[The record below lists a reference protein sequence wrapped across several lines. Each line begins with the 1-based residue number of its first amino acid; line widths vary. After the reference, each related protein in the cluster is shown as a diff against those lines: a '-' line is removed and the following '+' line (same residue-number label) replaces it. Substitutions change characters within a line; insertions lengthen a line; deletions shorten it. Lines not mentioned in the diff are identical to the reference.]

1 MSSDDLGQQLNFAND
16 LNNILTQ
23 VNVKVENI
31 NRNFNEQTQIA
42 QGLLESLN
50 NAVGSFNCITTA
62 SENINNLFSEYTQKI
77 SNTSRSRQT
86 TKYFDDFA
94 QGMEN
99 VNQQYRQN
107 ADSAQELADTA
118 DKMTTSSQ
126 QAQKA
131 SEEAS
136 KKERKTYG
144 AASDILLKTNKS
156 AQSLAASAES
166 LSGQS
171 EKMAE
176 ELENATSKT
185 KKFVGGLMSVLSA
198 GKGLLKIIGS
208 LFGMATTF
216 IKTAMTLP
224 LMVLEKVVAVGNGLR
239 TDLIETI
246 ETAAQSTKDFFDAQ
260 SDIGK
265 DIRRSTSMGKGML
278 LTFQRY
284 NSSAVKLFGEGASGI
299 ANMIQETGE
308 NLKNMGV
315 FAEVFS
321 SAVTGPK
328 NTFHFARI
336 KRILGLEADEL
347 KYYAQDAA
355 VNLLGLN
362 ERLERVVFL
371 SEAVSKEYGV
381 DMKRL
386 SKNFNK
392 LRKEISMFGHLSD
405 EELMKTSA
413 RLTQM
418 KLTTEAA
425 ADVFKKFNTFEDAAN
440 SVAMLSQTFGMNL
453 DAMSIIKAENP
464 VEIIDMFRESMMMT
478 GRTFDEL
485 NRFEKGI
492 LADQTGMT
500 QENLKSLM
508 TFRDQG
514 LTFEEA
520 QEKLKDQKPEARQMK
535 AMKKLT
541 SSMKEF
547 QKVLNFDSPFQA
559 FLKGLAKNSA
569 ASEEAKSAFMSLS
582 NTYQMIHDFATN
594 LPADVVQ
601 ALMDPVVLIANAMKD
616 IFNSKG
622 FNGGLQ
628 SFVEGLGSLLTSVF
642 GITDTEKIHHA
653 LDKTLTG
660 MGKSQKKQFAADIK
674 AFDKDLKPGSA
685 LEKLK
690 KEFDKKSF
698 KSEAARFKAFLAAAR
713 KKAVNNSEFKA
724 EFDKLMADF
733 QTKYKGWK
741 SLKGQSK
748 TKLEDATTDFSNTLS
763 GMLDKNKNNFSKFL
777 VLSGGTLGSIIKG
790 VAVGFISTVNLLS
803 HILDQVDTNDSL
815 FTSQGRGVI
824 ESFLNWEP
832 GELNTI
838 IENLISAFGG
848 LFSNTGKFGFF
859 TTWIMEQLGSVMFE
873 IGKVFMTALQAAGE
887 VMIPGLFKTKTT
899 FTKGL
904 SKGRLGDKD
913 YKMSAGESFSSP
925 SITSAGDFGVNVEK
939 DVSSV
944 SKLFLQADANKNS
957 LTTGLLSD
965 LEDKIETENFDTTDF
980 KKLLIA
986 QGLNEVSSD
995 SSRGPAEIAQFQGI
1009 DLKKT
1014 FQTDHNSPHQLFRY
1028 LIEGLSS
1035 RIIKDKLLI
1044 QHFPEL
1050 INQIQKSKKH
1060 SDGIFEFLRLGGGEN
1075 NALKLVGKYLPNLT
1089 WDGKKNISLHH
1100 ASIGKMLSDQDY
1112 NLLLQKIQNGFQIF
1126 TNQRAKAAEVTEE
1139 EAIADQIEYA
1149 ADASI
1154 KGNIGGSTIAAK
1166 PGGVLDTI
1174 VREVGKITRDIVYA
1188 VTDTSAMSSASKIET
1203 DKEMLASNL
1212 KEAISKYKEAKKLL
1226 EDPVNVNVFKDLT
1239 EADLYNIGV
1248 ELHKIGLLDI
1258 LGRPDIISPST
1269 TRLDG
1274 NSMTAGNLQPG
1285 RQGEIAGGPYVDG
1298 GP

>member
-23 VNVKVENI
+23 VNIKVENI

-42 QGLLESLN
+42 QGLLDSLN
-50 NAVGSFNCITTA
+50 NAVASFNCITTA
-62 SENINNLFSEYTQKI
+62 SENINNLFTEYNQKL

-99 VNQQYRQN
+99 VNQQYKQN
-107 ADSAQELADTA
+107 AESAQELADSA

-131 SEEAS
+131 SEEAA

-156 AQSLAASAES
+156 ARSLAASAES
-166 LSGQS
+166 LAGQS
-171 EKMAE
+171 EKMSE

-224 LMVLEKVVAVGNGLR
+224 LMVLDKVVAVGNGLR

-246 ETAAQSTKDFFDAQ
+246 ETAAQSTKEFFDAQ

-392 LRKEISMFGHLSD
+392 LRKEISIFGHLSD

-492 LADQTGMT
+492 LADQTGMS

-520 QEKLKDQKPEARQMK
+520 QQKLKDQKPEARQMK
-535 AMKKLT
+535 AMKKLN
-541 SSMKEF
+541 SSMKEL

-569 ASEEAKSAFMSLS
+569 ASGEAKDAFMSLS

-594 LPADVVQ
+594 LDTDVVQ

-622 FNGGLQ
+622 FSGGLQ
-628 SFVEGLGSLLTSVF
+628 TFVEGLGSLLTSVF
-642 GITDTEKIHHA
+642 GITDSEKIHHA

-660 MGKSQKKQFAADIK
+660 MSKSQREQFKEDIK
-674 AFDKDLKPGSA
+674 EFNNELKPGSA
-685 LEKLK
+685 LKKLK
-690 KEFDKKSF
+690 EEFDKKSF
-698 KSEAARFKAFLAAAR
+698 KSEAARFKAFLKEAR
-713 KKAVNNSEFKA
+713 KKSQRSPEIQTEF
-724 EFDKLMADF
+724 EKLMSLF
-733 QTKYKGWK
+733 GSKYKSWK
-741 SLKGQSK
+741 SLEGQSK
-748 TKLEDATTDFSNTLS
+748 TELQEATKGFSFTLS
-763 GMLDKNKNNFSKFL
+763 EMLDKNKGNFSKFL

-790 VAVGFISTVNLLS
+790 VAIGFISTVNLLS
-803 HILDQVDTNDSL
+803 HILDQTNTENSL
-815 FTSQGRGVI
+815 FTSKGKGVI

-832 GELNTI
+832 GELNTLV
-838 IENLISAFGG
+838 ESLISAFGG
-848 LFSNTGKFGFF
+848 LFNNTSQFGFF
-859 TTWIMEQLGSVMFE
+859 TVWLMEQLGSVIYE
-873 IGKVFMTALQAAGE
+873 ISKLFMTALQAAGE
-887 VMIPGLFKTKTT
+887 AIMPGLFKGNTT
-899 FTKGL
+899 FTKAI
-904 SKGRLGDKD
+904 SKGRLGDKNF
-913 YKMSAGESFSSP
+913 KMSEGESIGSP
-925 SITSAGDFGVNVEK
+925 SITSAGDFTGGSEK
-939 DVSSV
+939 DVKSA
-944 SKLFLQADANKNS
+944 SKLFLKADANKNS
-957 LTTGLLSD
+957 LSSGLLSD
-965 LEDKIETENFDTTDF
+965 LEDKLETENFGSSDY

-986 QGLNEVSSD
+986 QGLNEVSTDTSK
-995 SSRGPAEIAQFQGI
+995 GPPESAAFQGI
-1009 DLKKT
+1009 NLEKT
-1014 FQTDHNSPHQLFRY
+1014 FKHQMTDPLSLKRNLLS
-1028 LIEGLSS
+1028 GLKS
-1035 RIIKDKLLI
+1035 RMTVDKGVDKGLV
-1044 QHFPEL
+1044 EL
-1050 INQIQKSKKH
+1050 INNDKYPSISDLIKK
-1060 SDGIFEFLRLGGGEN
+1060 GNGEN
-1075 NALKLVGKYLPNLT
+1075 DVYKLAGKYLPTLSNIELLKNSKVAFSKEVGKNLSEK
-1089 WDGKKNISLHH
+1089 DY
-1100 ASIGKMLSDQDY
+1100 MLLFSSVMSGYLAYSAEQ
-1112 NLLLQKIQNGFQIF
+1112 
-1126 TNQRAKAAEVTEE
+1126 AKANITSEM
-1139 EAIADQIEYA
+1139 ADRVQGPVRLADGEIE
-1149 ADASI
+1149 
-1154 KGNIGGSTIAAK
+1154 GNIGGSTIAAK

-1174 VREVGKITRDIVYA
+1174 VREVGRITQDIVRA
-1188 VTDTSAMSSASKIET
+1188 VTDTGAMSSASKIES

-1226 EDPVNVNVFKDLT
+1226 EEPVSINVFKDLT
-1239 EADLYNIGV
+1239 EDELYMIGV
-1248 ELHKIGLLDI
+1248 ELHRIGLLDI
-1258 LGRPDIISPST
+1258 LGRTDIISPST
-1269 TRLDG
+1269 MRLEG
-1274 NSMTAGNLQPG
+1274 RGLTAGNLQPA
-1285 RQGEIAGGPYVDG
+1285 RRGEISGGAYVD
-1298 GP
+1298 PP